1 MELTGKFDL
10 VITSH
15 LLEDLTD
22 PQAPWKLKRYNSRDS
37 GDMEIHHWAQVVH
50 YFEVQHGTVL

>member
-22 PQAPWKLKRYNSRDS
+22 PQAPSLGESS
-37 GDMEIHHWAQVVH
+37 ALL
-50 YFEVQHGTVL
+50 FEVQHEDDLYCTN